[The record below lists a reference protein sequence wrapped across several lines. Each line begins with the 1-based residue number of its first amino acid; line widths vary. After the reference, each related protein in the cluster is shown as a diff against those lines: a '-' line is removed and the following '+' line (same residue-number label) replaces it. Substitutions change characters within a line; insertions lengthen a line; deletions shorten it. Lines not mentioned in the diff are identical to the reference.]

1 MALNP
6 KPRTTLPSTA
16 GQDEQAS
23 PAMIDG
29 IRVPIESEAH
39 ILAAR
44 QQARALAAELGFW
57 SVEQTFIAMAISEVA
72 LNIVQ
77 YAGKGEIRL
86 GRAEKNGTPG
96 ILIVA
101 SDRGPGMS
109 DVQLALQEGY
119 STSGGAG
126 LGLAGAKRLMDEFD
140 IVSEAGKGTT
150 ITMKKWVR

>member
-1 MALNP
+1 MTD
-6 KPRTTLPSTA
+6 R
-16 GQDEQAS
+16 
-23 PAMIDG
+23 
-29 IRVPIESEAH
+29 IRVPIDSELQ

-44 QQARALAAELGFW
+44 QQGRSLAAELGFW

-77 YAGKGEIRL
+77 YAGKGEIVL
-86 GRAEKNGTPG
+86 SKAQKGDTPG
-96 ILIVA
+96 ILIEAVDA
-101 SDRGPGMS
+101 GPGIP
-109 DVQLALQEGY
+109 DVELAMREGY

-150 ITMKKWVR
+150 VTMKKWVR